1 MTAKISDLGVAR
13 IFNKLTPL
21 QVSRMTQTPGTP
33 AFMPPE
39 VMVANPKYDT
49 SVDEFSYGI
58 MMIHMFSGQWPE
70 PQVGQIRTEPEGVM
84 TPVSEAERRE
94 VFLRA
99 VGNDHPLMDKILR
112 CIDNDP
118 QRRVHAPELLEHT
131 SALKHEFPVAAVNY
145 LEMQARVEAL
155 EGEKRTIEEEGNAR
169 VQNKEQQIARL
180 GEEIQQKTEMIE
192 RQDLAH
198 QNEIMQM
205 QQQVEDANTQA
216 ELQKDLTEAKVAEVK
231 SLSSQVETLSEEK
244 KTSEQTLKT
253 LRTDILTLQSSVS
266 ELSQQVGSLEL
277 ENSTLKQNLSASDDS
292 LKVKTLENEAVTKAL
307 KKKDVIISKKSEQL
321 IKATEYIVSKK
332 QVN

>member
-1 MTAKISDLGVAR
+1 
-13 IFNKLTPL
+13 
-21 QVSRMTQTPGTP
+21 
-33 AFMPPE
+33 MPPE

-70 PQVGQIRTEPEGVM
+70 PQVGPNRTEPDGRLI
-84 TPVSEAERRE
+84 PVTEAERRE

-192 RQDLAH
+192 RQNLAH
-198 QNEIMQM
+198 QNEILQM
-205 QQQVEDANTQA
+205 QQQVEDASTQA
-216 ELQKDLTEAKVAEVK
+216 ELQKELTEAKVEEMK
-231 SLSSQVETLSEEK
+231 SLSSQVETLSEERK
-244 KTSEQTLKT
+244 K
-253 LRTDILTLQSSVS
+253 LRTDTLTLQSNMSK
-266 ELSQQVGSLEL
+266 LSQQVCSLEL
-277 ENSTLKQNLSASDDS
+277 KNSTLKQNLSTSENA
-292 LKVKTLENEAVTKAL
+292 LNVKTLENEAVTKAL
-307 KKKDVIISKKSEQL
+307 KKKDAIISEKSEQL